1 MTIKE
6 FKSNDYGF
14 LESICKLLNDDAQ
27 EFSYEITLTV
37 GRLINRI
44 VLHTFDGEETESMTD
59 VLKTER
65 EIFECYNMLE
75 EIGLA
80 PDCWDIF
87 VHCIN
92 KYGFEKYKN
101 ELSQIEDG
109 FAKQAKTVMAMD
121 SGSNMPNEEYDLT
134 YRLYALTKYHKMPE
148 SNRIK
153 LVYKDNVEQIKKA
166 FNNGNNIII
175 KHNNKNY
182 IIFCNEQ
189 EVGAFVTC
197 KAAEYKNGMLLGKP
211 KMTAFNVGA
220 IEILEVK

>member
-1 MTIKE
+1 MSIKE

-44 VLHTFDGEETESMTD
+44 ILHTFDGEETESMTD

-65 EIFECYNMLE
+65 EIFECYNILE

-109 FAKQAKTVMAMD
+109 FEKQAKTVMAMD
-121 SGSNMPNEEYDLT
+121 SGSNMPDKEYDLT
-134 YRLYALTKYHKMPE
+134 YRLYALTKYNKTHE
-148 SNRIK
+148 LDRIK
-153 LVYKDNVEQIKKA
+153 LVYKDNVEQIQKA
-166 FNNGNNIII
+166 VDNGNSIVV
-175 KHNNKNY
+175 KFQDKNY
-182 IIFCNEQ
+182 IIFCDEQ
-189 EVGAFVTC
+189 EVGAFVSGKT
-197 KAAEYKNGMLLGKP
+197 AEYKNGMLLEKP
-211 KMTAFNVGA
+211 KMHAFNVGA
-220 IEILEVK
+220 IKVLEVK

>member
-1 MTIKE
+1 MSIKK

-14 LESICKLLNDDAQ
+14 LESIYKLLNDDAQ

-65 EIFECYNMLE
+65 EIFECYNILE

-109 FAKQAKTVMAMD
+109 FEKQAKTVMAMD
-121 SGSNMPNEEYDLT
+121 SGSNVPTEEYDLT
-134 YRLYALTKYHKMPE
+134 YRLYALTKYNKMSE
-148 SNRIK
+148 SDRIK

-166 FNNGNNIII
+166 FNNGNNIIA
-175 KHNNKNY
+175 KHNDKNY
-182 IIFCNEQ
+182 IIFLRQTRDRC
-189 EVGAFVTC
+189 FC
-197 KAAEYKNGMLLGKP
+197 YL
-211 KMTAFNVGA
+211 
-220 IEILEVK
+220 